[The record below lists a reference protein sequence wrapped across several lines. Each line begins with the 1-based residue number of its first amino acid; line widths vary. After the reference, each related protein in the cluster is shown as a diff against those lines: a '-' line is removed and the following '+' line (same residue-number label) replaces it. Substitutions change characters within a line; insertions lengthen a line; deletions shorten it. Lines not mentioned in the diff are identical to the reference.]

1 MKKKI
6 KIIISGCK
14 GRMGKKLILE
24 IKKSKYFE
32 LIGLTDKNAKGK
44 INNINIDTNNSDLIK
59 KTDII
64 IDFSRPKASIELI
77 NIAKKFKKKV
87 VIGTTGFNE
96 EKIAK
101 VQKMLQ
107 AKSGVSL
114 RLVPNFSIGAI
125 LMMRFAKAATKFYD
139 SAEIIEYHHPNKI
152 DAPSGTAVRT
162 AQIIAEERKANN
174 LSNNPDA
181 TISEIP
187 GARGSKIDGIPV
199 HAVRMQG
206 LVAHQEVVFGSLGE
220 TLTIRHDSFDRES
233 FMPGVLLAIRNIAKK
248 PGLTIGIDDL
258 IN

>member
-1 MKKKI
+1 MTI
-6 KIIISGCK
+6 KVAILGSK
-14 GRMGKKLILE
+14 GRMGAEVVKAV
-24 IKKSKYFE
+24 S
-32 LIGLTDKNAKGK
+32 NA
-44 INNINIDTNNSDLIK
+44 SDLK
-59 KTDII
+59 LV
-64 IDFSRPKASIELI
+64 ASIDQNDDFNIVKNSGAQVAVDFTTPDSVMKNLELLI
-77 NIAKKFKKKV
+77 DAGISPV
-87 VIGTTGFNE
+87 VGTTGFNE

-162 AQIIAEERKANN
+162 AQIN
-174 LSNNPDA
+174 
-181 TISEIP
+181 
-187 GARGSKIDGIPV
+187 GIPV